1 MSEYN
6 LLLMVFFPTVLVLI
20 AFTIL
25 LFRKQKD
32 AYREEIE
39 SANKRITLLESDLR
53 AVGAGA
59 IGVGQRLLQV
69 EQRLGATIDKQE
81 ALEQRDPSAVSYT
94 EAGKL
99 FEMGA
104 STREVMENCHISSAE
119 AHLIELMHRKG
130 KTNA

>member
-1 MSEYN
+1 MSVPLLIVLGLFA
-6 LLLMVFFPTVLVLI
+6 LLLGVG
-20 AFTIL
+20 
-25 LFRKQKD
+25 
-32 AYREEIE
+32 AYLYRVVRRTQVEQAYELHRRIE
-39 SANKRITLLESDLR
+39 TLESDLR

-59 IGVGQRLLQV
+59 IGVGQRLLKV

-81 ALEQRDPSAVSYT
+81 ALEQRDPAKVSYT

-104 STREVMENCHISSAE
+104 STEEVMENCHISVAE
-119 AHLIELMHRKG
+119 ARLIELMHRKN